1 MSERKTIALA
11 AGGTGG
17 HMFPAQSLAEEMR
30 QRGWKIILFSDE
42 RGLRYGEGFP
52 ADEIVKLKA
61 ASPSARGLFAKISAG
76 FILLASILKTK
87 SVLARKKPD
96 VVVGFGG
103 YPSVP
108 TTFAARL
115 SNIPYGLHEQNAVLG
130 RANRLLAGKAKFIAH
145 GFSRLDKLP
154 KTKAHILET
163 GNPVRAAIVAK
174 AGQGFKVPD
183 HDEMIEILVFGGS
196 QGAKLFSTI
205 IPKAI
210 AMLPDA
216 LRVRVKMTQQ
226 ARAEEE
232 DDLRGAYDAA
242 GVACEIAPF
251 FSDMPERLAKAHLV
265 IARAGA
271 STVTEIAA
279 IGRPSVLVPLGIAM
293 DDHQTANA
301 EVLVKA
307 GAANRIGED
316 DFTPEKLA
324 KIMANILEQP
334 QKIAQMAMQ
343 AQKSA
348 PRQAAAK
355 LADRVEQI
363 VQGKS

>member
-1 MSERKTIALA
+1 MSGRKTIALA

-52 ADEIVKLKA
+52 ADEIIKLKA
-61 ASPSARGLFAKISAG
+61 ASPSARGLSAKISAG
-76 FILLASILKTK
+76 FILLGSILRTK
-87 SVLARKKPD
+87 AVLARKKPD

-108 TTFAARL
+108 ATFAARL
-115 SNIPYGLHEQNAVLG
+115 SGIPYGLHEQNAVLG

-145 GFSRLDKLP
+145 GFARLDKLP

-163 GNPVRAAIVAK
+163 GNPVRAAIAAK
-174 AGQGFKVPD
+174 AGQGFKAPD
-183 HDEMIEILVFGGS
+183 HDAIIEILVFGGS
-196 QGAKLFSTI
+196 QGAKLFSTV

-232 DDLRGAYDAA
+232 DDLRAAYDSA
-242 GVACEIAPF
+242 GVDCEIAPF
-251 FSDMPERLAKAHLV
+251 FSDMPERLARAHLV

-307 GAANRIGED
+307 GAANRIGEA
-316 DFTPEKLA
+316 DFTPEKLS

-334 QKIAQMAMQ
+334 QKIAEMAMQ